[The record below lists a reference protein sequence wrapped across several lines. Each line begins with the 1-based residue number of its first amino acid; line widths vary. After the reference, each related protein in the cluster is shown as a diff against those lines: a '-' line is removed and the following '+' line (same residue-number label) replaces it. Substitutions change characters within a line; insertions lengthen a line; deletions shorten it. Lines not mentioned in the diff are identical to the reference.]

1 MLQAIDRGQRDRKC
15 ICGIVRIDLF
25 RDVHHSLHHFYDLLL
40 VSAAIAG
47 QLLLHLQRR
56 HRDDGNVL
64 AIACEQ
70 DHTARLRHLD
80 ARRNIRIEIKCL
92 YPHERRPICRDEL
105 GDAFVNDVQ
114 PLEVTLVFVRLNDA
128 VVDRSDGGAILL
140 NHTEAAAPGTGVNA

>member
-1 MLQAIDRGQRDRKC
+1 MLHPIDRGQRDRKC

-70 DHTARLRHLD
+70 DHAARLRHLD

-105 GDAFVNDVQ
+105 SDAFVNDVQ

-128 VVDRSDGGAILL
+128 VVDRSDGGAMLL